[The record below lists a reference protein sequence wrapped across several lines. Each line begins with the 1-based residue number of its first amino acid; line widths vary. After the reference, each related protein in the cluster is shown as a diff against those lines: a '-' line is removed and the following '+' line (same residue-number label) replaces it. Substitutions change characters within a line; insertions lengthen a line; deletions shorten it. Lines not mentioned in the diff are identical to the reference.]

1 MKKALA
7 LILVLVMVLSCAA
20 CGSSGNDKEAGSPAN
35 TSNTPAD
42 NGGNESGNSAEEPVS
57 AAGYVADNITVAS
70 SSDGGTFDPFASF
83 VNWGDATMSGLI
95 FQHLIMND
103 FDYNVYYEIAK
114 EITQVDDT
122 HWQLVIWDC
131 VYDTAGNQITMD
143 DIVWCYDQ
151 VIASGN
157 MGAIPK
163 FVKME
168 KVDDFTGIME
178 LSEPFGAG
186 DFDKHF
192 GNVTVLSK
200 TTYEDVAGGDM
211 TTNPIGTGPY
221 KLKDYTVGS
230 EVVLEVNEDYWGV
243 KAGIDDPF
251 DEQNFKTITYEIIQD
266 ASSRAI
272 ALEMGTVDICD
283 NMEAVDIKNLNT
295 DEFNLI
301 NCPVRPPVAI
311 VLNANEASV
320 LSSKELRQAILYGLD
335 NASIAASL
343 GLPAEQVYGL
353 QPAMVD
359 APASWTT
366 GEGRSYYDYDPDKV
380 AELLA
385 ESGYNNEEITLLYV
399 SSTVTDAAAIQI
411 QAQLKK
417 VGIAIKLLSV
427 DQTTAMDYQYDATKW
442 DIRIATLGGGA
453 YMSQTVKSWW
463 SEDIAQ
469 HVDNGE
475 NFSLVPDATLDGL
488 YVALRDD
495 PSEANI
501 NAWAEYFDE
510 QAYGYSICSYADQT
524 ACNGAYQPSI
534 QGNSGWSVV
543 PNAFVAAE

>member
-1 MKKALA
+1 MKKVLA
-7 LILVLVMVLSCAA
+7 LILALAMVLSLAA
-20 CGSSGNDKEAGSPAN
+20 CGSSSDEKNTEPAANPTAGGGSNEAASA
-35 TSNTPAD
+35 
-42 NGGNESGNSAEEPVS
+42 GGDSAVSG
-57 AAGYVADNITVAS
+57 GYVADNLTVAS

-83 VNWGDATMSGLI
+83 VNWGDATMTGLI

-168 KVDDFTGIME
+168 KVDDFTGVME

-192 GNVTVLSK
+192 GNVTILSK

-230 EVVLEVNEDYWGV
+230 EVVLEVNEDYWGN

-272 ALEMGTVDICD
+272 ALEMGTVDVCD
-283 NMEAVDIKNLNT
+283 NMEAVDIKNL
-295 DEFNLI
+295 DASEFNLI

-335 NASIAASL
+335 NAAIAASL

-359 APASWTT
+359 APDSWTT

-385 ESGYNNEEITLLYV
+385 ESGYDGKEITLLYV

-463 SEDIAQ
+463 SQDIAQ

-475 NFSLVPDATLDGL
+475 NFSLVPDV

-495 PSEANI
+495 PSEENI
-501 NAWAEYFDE
+501 NAWDEYFNE
-510 QAYGYSICSYADQT
+510 QAYGYSICSYANQT

>member
-1 MKKALA
+1 MKKVMA
-7 LILVLVMVLSCAA
+7 LILALAMILSLAA
-20 CGSSGNDKEAGSPAN
+20 CGGSGDEKTNEPAAPTAQAGSNEAPA
-35 TSNTPAD
+35 AD
-42 NGGNESGNSAEEPVS
+42 DGATAG
-57 AAGYVADNITVAS
+57 GYVADNLTVAS

-83 VNWGDATMSGLI
+83 VNWGDAAMTGLI
-95 FQHLIMND
+95 FQRLIMND
-103 FDYNVYYEIAK
+103 FDYNVYNVIAK

-192 GNVTVLSK
+192 GNVTILSK

-230 EVVLEVNEDYWGV
+230 EVVLEVNEDYWGN

-251 DEQNFKTITYEIIQD
+251 SAQNFKTITYEIIQD

-272 ALEMGTVDICD
+272 ALEMGTVDVCD
-283 NMEAVDIKNLNT
+283 NMEAVDIKNLDTN
-295 DEFNLI
+295 EFTLI
-301 NCPVRPPVAI
+301 DCPVRPPVAL
-311 VLNANEASV
+311 VLNANEASI

-335 NASIAASL
+335 NAAVAASL

-359 APASWTT
+359 APASWKT
-366 GEGRSYYDYDPDKV
+366 GEGRSYYDYDPDQA

-385 ESGYNNEEITLLYV
+385 EAGYNGEEITLLYV
-399 SSTVTDAAAIQI
+399 SSTVADAAAIQI

-417 VGIAIKLLSV
+417 AGIAIKLLSV

-453 YMSQTVKSWW
+453 YTSQTVKSWW
-463 SEDIAQ
+463 SQDIAQ

-475 NFSLVPDATLDGL
+475 NFSLVPDAHLDEL
-488 YVALRDD
+488 YVTLRDD
-495 PSEANI
+495 PTEANI
-501 NAWAEYFDE
+501 NTWAEYFDA
-510 QAYGYSICSYADQT
+510 QAYGYSICSYANQT

-543 PNAFVAAE
+543 PNAFVPAG